1 MSKTFAVMK
10 TNVGN
15 MCGPDT
21 STEFATLIGVWLN
34 DKYLDISR
42 RHNWSALID
51 DNYTLKT
58 VAITAVVDEAQTSS
72 TTSVVTITHTP
83 IYSVTGVWLATD
95 TGHTGTNFYTGG
107 SYIVATGVITLGSVL
122 AGATTNVIINYSYGT
137 PEYTLPTDF
146 EEEIFVADITDG
158 FSLKRRT
165 EGLWWR
171 ERYSAYQA
179 GAIQSGTSYNYII
192 LREGGKLKLDPIPD
206 AVHTIAMPYKKSITA
221 LAADAST
228 VAIKDIEYIMELGAV
243 ALGQAY
249 KKQFAK
255 AGAYSQLYEA
265 ELARRIGQEKSP
277 VNQSFQFIPERADSS
292 AIMPMT
298 GWLSYDTV

>member
-1 MSKTFAVMK
+1 MSKTFSTMQ

-15 MCGPDT
+15 MVQDT
-21 STEFATLIGVWLN
+21 SVAFAPLIGVWLN
-34 DKYLDISR
+34 DKYQDISR
-42 RHNWSALID
+42 RHNWSVLID

-58 VAITAVVDEAQTSS
+58 VAVTAVVDEAQTSS

-95 TGHTGTNFYTGG
+95 TAHTGTNYYTGG

-146 EEEIFVADITDG
+146 DKEIFVADVTDG

-165 EGLWWR
+165 EGLWWQ

-179 GAIQSGTSYNYII
+179 GMIQSGTSTNYII
-192 LREGGKLKLDPIPD
+192 LREAGKLKLDPAPD
-206 AVHTIAMPYKKSITA
+206 AIHTIAMPYKKLITA
-221 LAADAST
+221 LTST
-228 VAIKDIEYIMELGAV
+228 GTPAIADIEWIMEMGA
-243 ALGQAY
+243 ASEACAY
-249 KKQFAK
+249 KKQYAK
-255 AGAYSQLYEA
+255 AAYYLQRYEV
-265 ELARRIGQEKSP
+265 ELARRIGQERSQ
-277 VNQSFQFIPERADSS
+277 VNQMYQWIPESGEFGLHRL
-292 AIMPMT
+292 T
-298 GWLSYDTV
+298 GDNSYDSL